1 MAQKKHAY
9 MITAHKND
17 LTFYTLLSMLD
28 HPRNDLYIHMDVNNR
43 SFHPE
48 SVKQYVHYSR
58 IYFVPRI
65 HVVWAH
71 YTLTYVKILE
81 LRTAIETGNDY
92 AYYHFISGED
102 LPIQTQ
108 EGIHAF
114 FDANQGKE
122 FVNYEWPEF
131 PYQNRIRY
139 YYFFQDKAG
148 RGRSLYKWFFRGLD
162 RISVAFQKCCGVWR
176 NPDVPFQKGEGWA
189 SITGQF
195 GAYIWEHWPEG
206 EKWFKNTI
214 YSDEELFQTFVESS
228 AFKDRLYRPDRENT
242 FDSMMRIIDF
252 KRGDP
257 YVFRMSDW
265 EELRDSSM
273 CWARKFDARVD
284 AEIIAKLNREYGKK
298 E

>member
-1 MAQKKHAY
+1 MTPKKHAY

-28 HPRNDLYIHMDVNNR
+28 HPRNDLYIHMDINNR
-43 SFHPE
+43 AFDPE
-48 SVKQYVHYSR
+48 SVKQYVQHSQV
-58 IYFVPRI
+58 YFVPRI
-65 HVVWAH
+65 HVVWAD

-81 LRTAIETGNDY
+81 LQTAIETGNDY

-108 EGIHAF
+108 EDIHAF
-114 FDANQGKE
+114 FDAHQGKE
-122 FVNYEWPEF
+122 FVNYEWQEF

-162 RISVAFQKCCGVWR
+162 RISVGFQKLFGVWR

-189 SITGQF
+189 SITRTCEACHTLKGKENSRVTPLPV
-195 GAYIWEHWPEG
+195 Y
-206 EKWFKNTI
+206 KV
-214 YSDEELFQTFVESS
+214 LLVEFS
-228 AFKDRLYRPDRENT
+228 RLNVV
-242 FDSMMRIIDF
+242 SL
-252 KRGDP
+252 G
-257 YVFRMSDW
+257 
-265 EELRDSSM
+265 
-273 CWARKFDARVD
+273 CARVRGGD
-284 AEIIAKLNREYGKK
+284 WRAARGFEGFARFVRPCPPYHARRVLSQLSMYE